1 MFTYTD
7 EQFQEWEKKYGKGKV
22 FELTIEDKRAVL
34 RKPDRKALSFAT
46 TGSSGGKD
54 PMKFNEVILNQCW
67 IAGDEEI
74 REDDDYFLAACPVL
88 EGLMEAKQAELK
100 KL

>member
-1 MFTYTD
+1 
-7 EQFQEWEKKYGKGKV
+7 
-22 FELTIEDKRAVL
+22 
-34 RKPDRKALSFAT
+34 
-46 TGSSGGKD
+46 
-54 PMKFNEVILNQCW
+54 MKFNEIVLNQCW

-88 EGLMEAKQAELK
+88 EGLMESKQAELK